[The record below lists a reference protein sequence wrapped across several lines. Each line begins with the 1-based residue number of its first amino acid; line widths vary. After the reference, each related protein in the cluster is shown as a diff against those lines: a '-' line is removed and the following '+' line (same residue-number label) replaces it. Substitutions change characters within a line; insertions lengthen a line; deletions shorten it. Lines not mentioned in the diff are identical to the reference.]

1 MSFYERNDYCMKEA
15 VKTDSQYLLM
25 RDNKDRKSIDGK
37 LERFVRVLL
46 HTGGLDGEVIYK
58 SIQVETQSV

>member
-1 MSFYERNDYCMKEA
+1 MKEA